1 MSLNRGLTTTRG
13 SDAPKFLKIKSVF
26 PVAIVLIASL
36 EEKLWQFDSPE
47 KALKYFT
54 DNVTKPDGNWK
65 KYLDLWEGRFKT
77 TVPIIVSTVKP
88 LKDAAAQKAKI
99 LTAIDNLKQCRAKFD
114 MKPDIITVPDFPKDI
129 TVAKSMIAIA
139 TIFKARCYYDIDATA
154 LADATTFRTNFGSER
169 LSLIKSALGTFNTT
183 TKVNEFYDAGTV
195 ATFFRAMLDGTEQYG
210 WFKSLSNRPVPM
222 DSIKNPTEF
231 HDGLDETDPLTEIQV
246 WAVVK
251 NQGIRFWS
259 SDATCSADTTWRD
272 ALTVRI
278 VDMMSETVRRDLAN
292 SIDKD
297 LAEIS
302 VIKNSVQAFSNG
314 LIGAGLLLGG
324 SIYLDEAKT
333 TKEMIAAG
341 EFEFVFDFQEA
352 PKIRRVNIHFN
363 RVNSYSSVVYK
374 MLEEV

>member
-1 MSLNRGLTTTRG
+1 M
-13 SDAPKFLKIKSVF
+13 
-26 PVAIVLIASL
+26 
-36 EEKLWQFDSPE
+36 
-47 KALKYFT
+47 
-54 DNVTKPDGNWK
+54 
-65 KYLDLWEGRFKT
+65 
-77 TVPIIVSTVKP
+77 
-88 LKDAAAQKAKI
+88 
-99 LTAIDNLKQCRAKFD
+99 
-114 MKPDIITVPDFPKDI
+114 
-129 TVAKSMIAIA
+129 
-139 TIFKARCYYDIDATA
+139 
-154 LADATTFRTNFGSER
+154 
-169 LSLIKSALGTFNTT
+169 
-183 TKVNEFYDAGTV
+183 
-195 ATFFRAMLDGTEQYG
+195 
-210 WFKSLSNRPVPM
+210 
-222 DSIKNPTEF
+222 
-231 HDGLDETDPLTEIQV
+231 DETDPLTEIQV